1 MGKYI
6 IEISSRARKELQFH
20 YQSGNK
26 AVIRK
31 IEKIFLELSF
41 TPYKGTGNP
50 EPLKYHLSGYWS
62 RRINRKDRIIYRVFE
77 DRVVVLVVSAIGHY
91 GDRLLHCHSNSFGTP
106 QIILKGLYPLFRYWC
121 FSSGLTRAK
130 SPAFLGGLLSFFIDQ
145 GPGALDHVV
154 HVYYSIYILRNVEN
168 KMIHINCPLSRFIT
182 YKERNGQNPPFKI
195 RYSPRHTRFSAA
207 DRARNRCP
215 SHLPPDRVPNSW

>member
-41 TPYKGTGNP
+41 TPYEGTGNP

-91 GDRLLHCHSNSFGTP
+91 GDR
-106 QIILKGLYPLFRYWC
+106 
-121 FSSGLTRAK
+121 
-130 SPAFLGGLLSFFIDQ
+130 
-145 GPGALDHVV
+145 
-154 HVYYSIYILRNVEN
+154 
-168 KMIHINCPLSRFIT
+168 
-182 YKERNGQNPPFKI
+182 
-195 RYSPRHTRFSAA
+195 
-207 DRARNRCP
+207 
-215 SHLPPDRVPNSW
+215 